1 MRFCFL
7 NRIGGN
13 GFRKNRNAAILNRI
27 GGNGFRKNRNAAI
40 LNRIGGNGAIFSNAS
55 KNLNFL
61 WRLHEA

>member
-40 LNRIGGNGAIFSNAS
+40 FSNAS